1 MTSNQTLTQ
10 EKEIKEFKERILK
23 NFGINIHIITEAAE
37 DFKISIQA
45 LHVCT
50 LKALKENEPDY
61 HRHYGEIQSLAH
73 KSRLRPF
80 LVYVQA
86 MSYIAYREGYS
97 KTAVGKSIN
106 RDHATIINSVKQVE
120 NAFFTKDKMMMKA
133 FNNIIKEIHN
143 YVGNLPENLKEQINS
158 KPGISSVWNEGKN
171 NSNSWSRN

>member
-45 LHVCT
+45 LHICT

-73 KSRLRPF
+73 K
-80 LVYVQA
+80 V
-86 MSYIAYREGYS
+86 I
-97 KTAVGKSIN
+97 
-106 RDHATIINSVKQVE
+106 
-120 NAFFTKDKMMMKA
+120 
-133 FNNIIKEIHN
+133 
-143 YVGNLPENLKEQINS
+143 LKLL
-158 KPGISSVWNEGKN
+158 
-171 NSNSWSRN
+171 

>member
-10 EKEIKEFKERILK
+10 EEEIKEFKERILK
-23 NFGINIHIITEAAE
+23 NFGINIHVIAEAAE
-37 DFKISIQA
+37 DFKISIEA

-61 HRHYGEIQSLAH
+61 HRHYGEIQSLAY

-97 KTAVGKSIN
+97 KTAIGKSIN
-106 RDHATIINSVKQVE
+106 RDHATIINSVRQVD

-143 YVGNLPENLKEQINS
+143 YVGTLPENIKKQINAQ
-158 KPGISSVWNEGKN
+158 SSVPPIWNEKKN
-171 NSNSWSRN
+171 YRTV